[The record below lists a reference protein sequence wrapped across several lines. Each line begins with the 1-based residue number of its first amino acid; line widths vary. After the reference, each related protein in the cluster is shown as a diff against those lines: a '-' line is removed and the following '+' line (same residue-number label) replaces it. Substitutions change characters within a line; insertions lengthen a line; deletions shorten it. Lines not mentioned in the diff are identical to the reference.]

1 MPPKKKTRINKRN
14 VPVNLTSG
22 KFVGRDGMTSL
33 ERWNK
38 PGPYYGFAFPFAHW
52 LNEIKPK
59 ILTSKNVYKR
69 FVPTLQQAKIIKRML
84 SADSKGNFK
93 HTLSLLIE
101 PRRHGKSTIFALIVL
116 WLTTSRNNHVTQL
129 LGNTELHSKRVQ
141 FRTLK
146 RIIENTAKLRLLIP
160 EKHIHVNEIYCPVRK
175 SLIQTMGVSTS
186 MSFGDKLDCLWTSDF
201 HACPDLEPWN
211 ALQASLLDSENSL
224 SLIDSNVDHTDG
236 HVHGLQR
243 QAKTDK
249 TIFCD
254 HVQYKNLDDYLKN
267 APAWID
273 RAKAKRLQS
282 TVLPTDFAR
291 DILGKRSDARN
302 ALFPAS
308 VISLCKTKYKTPV
321 ADINELTKGRSY
333 KVGAGLDRSKSL
345 FGGDNTVWSTILKV
359 ASPEHGEPE
368 IYLLNQEVIIPNTSR
383 MIKKAILKDHERY
396 RLDNVVLENYEV
408 TDLAPWLD
416 DQKIPFELVSAH
428 DTNQNAS
435 FPEFYRICKE
445 GRFHYPETLKGLTSE
460 MQTFVYTQRTGGKY
474 SFGHAS
480 QKFKDDRVYSV
491 NWSIFSLRSVIM
503 NLYTL
508 GNIACTNKSKR
519 RLACFL
525 FGGGLQLLCS
535 EQCQA
540 FKEVESMFQEY
551 KRFNLD
557 SEITIPEFY
566 ERKVKLTGAKIYQA
580 A

>member
-1 MPPKKKTRINKRN
+1 MSTDHKNPNTKKRFVKGK
-14 VPVNLTSG
+14 SG
-22 KFVGRDGMTSL
+22 KFVSADGSTAV
-33 ERWNK
+33 ERWNR
-38 PGPYYGFAFPFAHW
+38 PGALGFAHW
-52 LNEIKPK
+52 VSEIKPK
-59 ILTSKNVYKR
+59 ILTSKNIYKR
-69 FVPTLQQAKIIKRML
+69 FVPTLQQAKIIKRLL
-84 SADSKGNFK
+84 SADVKGNFK

-146 RIIENTAKLRLLIP
+146 RIIENTAKLRLLFP
-160 EKHIHVNEIYCPVRK
+160 QKHVNVAEIYCPSRK

-186 MSFGDKLDCLWTSDF
+186 MAFGDKLDCLWTSDF

-211 ALQASLLDSENSL
+211 ALQASLLDSEQSL
-224 SLIDSNVDHTDG
+224 ALIDSNSDHTDG
-236 HVHGLQR
+236 HVHSLQR
-243 QAKTDK
+243 LAKTDK

-308 VISLCKTKYKTPV
+308 VISLCKTKYKCPV
-321 ADINELTKGRSY
+321 ADISELTKGRSY

-345 FGGDNTVWSTILKV
+345 FGGDNTVWTTILKV

-383 MIKKAILKDHERY
+383 MIKKAILRDHERY
-396 RLDNVVLENYEV
+396 RLDNVTLENYEV

-416 DQKIPFELVSAH
+416 DQRIPFELVSAH

-445 GRFHYPETLKGLTSE
+445 GRFHFPETLKGMISE

-540 FKEVESMFQEY
+540 FKEVESMFQEF